1 MSGVINTKKF
11 PLLNVQGKEIA
22 VVSLE
27 HLWADVY
34 GLKYKRTDENP
45 QSAQWADA
53 IKQSIAESEMLKAR
67 FVAFRLIK
75 DSQSNEISR
84 LLPQLGFKKKNERV
98 EFKKPIDE
106 LPDDTGSPVI
116 WKTALELGWSPQ
128 DIANTLK
135 LVSEGDPDTDPNEDP
150 LLYIQDFLADP
161 VLTFGLQC
169 IHIGYVDSEVA
180 ALTVVQI
187 NPKNGWSRISYM
199 GIALK
204 FRKQS
209 LGKWVHRYSFKIMK
223 TQGGK
228 LYHGGTVATNT
239 RMIRLFELHN
249 CNRFCEMEEW
259 IYTIPGGYR

>member
-34 GLKYKRTDENP
+34 GLKYKRTDEHP
-45 QSAQWADA
+45 QSAQWTDA
-53 IKQSIAESEMLKAR
+53 IKQAIAESEVLKAR
-67 FVAFRLIK
+67 ILVFRLIK
-75 DSQSNEISR
+75 DLQSNEISN

-98 EFKKPIDE
+98 EFKKSIDE
-106 LPDDTGSPVI
+106 LPDDTGSPMT
-116 WKTALELGWSPQ
+116 WKTALELGLSPQ

-135 LVSEGDPDTDPNEDP
+135 LVAEGDPDTDPNEDP
-150 LLYIQDFLADP
+150 LLFIQDFLADP
-161 VLTFGLQC
+161 VLTSGLQC
-169 IHIGYVDSEVA
+169 IHIGHIDGEVT

-187 NPKNGWSRISYM
+187 NPKSGWSRISYM
-199 GIALK
+199 GMAPK

-223 TQGGK
+223 AEGGK

-239 RMIRLFELHN
+239 RMIRLFEQHS

-259 IYTIPGGYR
+259 IYTVAGGGR